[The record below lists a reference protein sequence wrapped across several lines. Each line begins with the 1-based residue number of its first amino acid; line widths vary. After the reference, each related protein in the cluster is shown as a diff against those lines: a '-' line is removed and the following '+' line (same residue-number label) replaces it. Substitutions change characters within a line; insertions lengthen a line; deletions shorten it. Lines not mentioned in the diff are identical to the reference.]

1 MFLKSEKVQLTKLTM
16 IFVKQNINAI
26 EEYDS
31 AMFEKHYRLLVEN
44 INPQHFLPT
53 TLKKIRQKKVLKT
66 YVEYA
71 LLTLEKHQAED
82 FEQFNADV
90 ISDDE
95 IEYIE

>member
-44 INPQHFLPT
+44 INLQHFLPT
-53 TLKKIRQKKVLKT
+53 TLKKIKQKKVLKT